1 MRRPPRST
9 RTDTLFPYTTLFRSG
24 TFGLRLV
31 QRFHRLLAA
40 HAAGLDLRLGL
51 ALLGDQLLQAR
62 FLLRQ
67 PLAQR
72 GQLFFQAAV
81 PERLPLGVSD
91 LPLGLDCRV
100 LLGRFRLPRTVVQRL
115 ARPVA
120 LFGPAGGV
128 LSGVA
133 DGGFGFSWAA

>member
-1 MRRPPRST
+1 MSISDWSSDVCSSDRV
-9 RTDTLFPYTTLFRSG
+9 

-72 GQLFFQAAV
+72 GKLGIESAV
-81 PERLPLGVSD
+81 FERLPLGVADRSD
-91 LPLGLDCRV
+91 EHTYELQSLMRISYAVFCLKQKKQHILHNNKQV
-100 LLGRFRLPRTVVQRL
+100 TELLLEIP
-115 ARPVA
+115 
-120 LFGPAGGV
+120 
-128 LSGVA
+128 
-133 DGGFGFSWAA
+133 

>member
-72 GQLFFQAAV
+72 GELFVQAAV
-81 PERLPLGVSD
+81 LERLPLGVAD
-91 LPLGLDCRV
+91 LPLGLDFRV
-100 LLGRFRLPRTVVQRL
+100 LLGLFRLPRKVLQLL
-115 ARPVA
+115 ADLVA
-120 LFGPAGGV
+120 QVGQALERSEEHTSE
-128 LSGVA
+128 LQSLMRN
-133 DGGFGFSWAA
+133 